1 MHRVFL
7 FLAIVTTGCS
17 TTKSPDSKMILAAYM
32 MGRMDAIREMDQAVT
47 HPSHHPSRALGLPKK
62 TTVSGGSGQ

>member
-17 TTKSPDSKMILAAYM
+17 TTKLPDSKLLLAAYM
-32 MGRMDAIREMDQAVT
+32 MGRMDAIREMDQADP
-47 HPSHHPSRALGLPKK
+47 PSSPRHSLTLGLPKK
-62 TTVSGGSGQ
+62 RGR

>member
-17 TTKSPDSKMILAAYM
+17 STKSPDSKLLLAAYM
-32 MGRMDAIREMDQAVT
+32 MGRMDAIRDMDQAD
-47 HPSHHPSRALGLPKK
+47 PPQSHRPPRALGRHK
-62 TTVSGGSGQ
+62 Q